1 MPLTDTNKLH
11 LRQSV
16 ISADPSADIDHRDGG
31 PATPESRKRQA
42 DANTMH
48 ALRAHAATI
57 GARWDE
63 MGLWTSDE
71 KAAVAEKKAELE
83 AEKAV
88 IYSEIDALS

>member
-1 MPLTDTNKLH
+1 MALTNETKSH

-16 ISADPSADIDHRDGG
+16 ISADPSVDVDHRDGG
-31 PATPESRKRQA
+31 PATAESRKRQA
-42 DANTMH
+42 DANVMH
-48 ALRAHAATI
+48 ALRAYAGGI

-71 KAAVAEKKAELE
+71 KAAVNEKKAELE

-88 IYSEIDALS
+88 IYAEIDALS